1 MNAVRNACISHGA
14 YLPSFPLKD
23 MSLDD
28 LEHTASCPRRFRAM
42 IQEHD
47 GEQLATPLLTRHFI
61 PRVPRQLGRAS
72 TQTRIDQMALIPGGR
87 FLLTSTSSGNLFLWD
102 LGVNAGFHM
111 KLFPIATLG
120 AEGDSDMDDF
130 WFDYQPTAN
139 FEGIYIV
146 TRFTSNPEY
155 ANTSLVIFIL

>member
-1 MNAVRNACISHGA
+1 M
-14 YLPSFPLKD
+14 PSFPLKE

-28 LEHTASCPRRFRAM
+28 LEHTASSPHRFRAL

-47 GEQLATPLLTRHFI
+47 GAQLPAPLVTRMFR
-61 PRVPRQLGRAS
+61 PRDLGYAS

-87 FLLTSTSSGNLFLWD
+87 FLLTSAVTGSLFLWD

-111 KLFPIATLG
+111 KLFPIATLV
-120 AEGDSDMDDF
+120 AEDVDDF
-130 WFDYQPTAN
+130 WFDYQPTEN

-146 TRFTSNPEY
+146 TTFTFNSGY
-155 ANTSLVIFIL
+155 ANISFVIFML